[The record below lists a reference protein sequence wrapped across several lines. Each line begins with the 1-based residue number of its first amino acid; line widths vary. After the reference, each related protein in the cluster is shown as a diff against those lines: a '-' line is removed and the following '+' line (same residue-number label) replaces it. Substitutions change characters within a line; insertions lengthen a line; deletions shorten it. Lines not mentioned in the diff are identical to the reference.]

1 MIDIFIRLMA
11 VFLVGEAC
19 LGIHKMA
26 TDKKKYSF
34 LEIAVTSLGYSI
46 VIVMS
51 LVLCI
56 FGIGIFY

>member
-11 VFLVGEAC
+11 VFLVGVAC

-26 TDKKKYSF
+26 TNKKKYSF
-34 LEIAVTSLGYSI
+34 LEIAVTSWGYSI

-51 LVLCI
+51 LVLCL

>member
-11 VFLVGEAC
+11 VFLVGKAC
-19 LGIHKMA
+19 LGIHKIA